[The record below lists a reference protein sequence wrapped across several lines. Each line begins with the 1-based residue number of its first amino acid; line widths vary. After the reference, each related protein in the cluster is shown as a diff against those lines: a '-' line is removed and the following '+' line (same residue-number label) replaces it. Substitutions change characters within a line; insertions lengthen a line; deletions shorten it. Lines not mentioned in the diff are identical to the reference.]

1 MDKYLEKAIES
12 GLVEVV
18 KDWMKTEKYVSVSSI
33 QRSFSIG
40 FITANAIFN
49 YLIEEKLIEDKP
61 TYNKG
66 NRVIHYNPLSP
77 MKIYLLDINPNITKA
92 LSKEFGS
99 SNDVQ
104 VITDDFAHFMNE
116 HKDIE
121 CIVSPA
127 NSFGY
132 MDGGY
137 DKAITDYFGVG
148 VEKEVQKFINNH
160 LFGEQPVGTSIM
172 VDIPSTNKKLIHTPT
187 MRLPSTIKD
196 ELVVYQCMRS
206 TLSCAIKGKI
216 HSIVIPAF
224 GGATGKVKPDI
235 IAKYMKAG
243 YDQILEH
250 IKVNGSA
257 YKL

>member
-1 MDKYLEKAIES
+1 MEFAC
-12 GLVEVV
+12 V
-18 KDWMKTEKYVSVSSI
+18 
-33 QRSFSIG
+33 
-40 FITANAIFN
+40 
-49 YLIEEKLIEDKP
+49 LIENVCFLGLAVFTFGIIFVAALH
-61 TYNKG
+61 
-66 NRVIHYNPLSP
+66 RHS
-77 MKIYLLDINPNITKA
+77 LLTIGCLGITR
-92 LSKEFGS
+92 F
-99 SNDVQ
+99 V
-104 VITDDFAHFMNE
+104 VDFHSVLHIE

-148 VEKEVQKFINNH
+148 VEKEAQKFINSH

-172 VDIPSTNKKLIHTPT
+172 VDIPNTNKKLIHTPT

-196 ELVVYQCMRS
+196 ELVIYQCMRS
-206 TLSCAIKGKI
+206 TLSCAIKGKV